1 MRFLGTQMLVT
12 RAADDEVSAAQIK
25 VLPVGW
31 LSVEVLPERGH
42 LGEVLAE
49 PRFLRSLQTMCLSFF
64 LLTLSI
70 FPQPLSFHD
79 LERPPCAGLE
89 ALPCDRSQEASCG
102 RG

>member
-12 RAADDEVSAAQIK
+12 KAADGGVSAAQVK
-25 VLPVGW
+25 VLPVGR
-31 LSVEVLPERGH
+31 LSVKVLPERGH

-49 PRFLRSLQTMCLSFF
+49 PRFLRSLQTTCLSFL

-79 LERPPCAGLE
+79 LERPPSAGLE
-89 ALPCDRSQEASCG
+89 ASLCDRSG
-102 RG
+102 P